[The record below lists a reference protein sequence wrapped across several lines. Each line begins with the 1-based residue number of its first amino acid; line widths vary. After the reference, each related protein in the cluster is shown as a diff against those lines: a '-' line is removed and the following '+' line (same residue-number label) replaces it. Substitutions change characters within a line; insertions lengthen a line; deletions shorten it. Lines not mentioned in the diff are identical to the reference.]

1 MAFYSLAWYFLNEY
15 GGFDLNRQLC
25 IEVQG
30 DTQVDPAA
38 PMVRERSRG
47 RHDPGDGPY
56 ENRMAF
62 GGETIV
68 EVEGKD
74 KKYVLQGSNVL
85 NRVRDESFRR
95 TARFY
100 EDWSKCTYVQL
111 IVSDSQPSG
120 WGYDLIVRAYQYNC
134 KDERIWYKSY
144 SAGDYGLTESEAE
157 RIGLQLFNQYK
168 GIGYNLCP
176 GSYNFESGGL
186 VTGAKVERGP
196 KLSHQS
202 ITPLDTLDADYV
214 NRRIETGLAS
224 AFVDACD
231 KLPSTTGINNIANL
245 ADVISSFKSMSKGLT
260 KLGSAA
266 DAWLAYRYSYS
277 TTKSDILAL
286 DEFAKRIAALP
297 SCIHSNGFYSDGE
310 WVYRVSINVSSPYL
324 ASLVSLGEKWGVALT
339 AVNAWDLIPYSFIVD
354 WFLPV
359 SDLLERWQSQSFAMQ
374 IQQTSWCSVRHEYVN
389 EFGFK
394 QIDYSRFL
402 YEPQARFA
410 SVSHIAYGPR
420 ASTIVKRALDVLAL
434 FA

>member
-1 MAFYSLAWYFLNEY
+1 MAFYSLAGYFLTEY
-15 GGFDLNRQLC
+15 GTLNTKRQLC
-25 IEVQG
+25 IEVQ
-30 DTQVDPAA
+30 DDIQVNPVAA
-38 PMVRERSRG
+38 MVRERSRG
-47 RHDPGDGPY
+47 HHDPGDGPY

-68 EVEGKD
+68 EVKGKD
-74 KKYVLQGSNVL
+74 KEYVLQGSSFL
-85 NRVRDESFRR
+85 IRKRDENFRR

-100 EDWSKCTYVQL
+100 EDWSKCTYAQL
-111 IVSDSQPSG
+111 IVSERRDRT
-120 WGYDLIVRAYQYNC
+120 WGYDLTVKAYQYNP
-134 KDERIWYKSY
+134 KDEYVWYKSY
-144 SAGDYGLTESEAE
+144 TAGDYGFTEREAE
-157 RIGLQLFNQYK
+157 TIGLQLFNQYK
-168 GIGYNLCP
+168 GIGYALCP
-176 GSYNFESGGL
+176 GSYNFERGDP
-186 VTGAKVERGP
+186 VIGAKVERGP
-196 KLSHQS
+196 KLSQQS

-224 AFVDACD
+224 AFLDACD
-231 KLPSTTGINNIANL
+231 KLPSTAGINNIANL

-286 DEFAKRIAALP
+286 NEFASRLAALP
-297 SCIHSNGFYSDGE
+297 SCIHSNGFFRDGD

-324 ASLVSLGEKWGVALT
+324 ASLVSLGEKWGVALD

-354 WFLPV
+354 WFIPV

-394 QIDYSRFL
+394 EIDYSRFL

-410 SVSHIAYGPR
+410 SVSHIAYGSR